1 MSKGKAGEGKGA
13 LALSLLLIATGPFIM
28 YFSIAG
34 GSTILMWIGFA
45 ETAFGMLLSL
55 LKA

>member
-1 MSKGKAGEGKGA
+1 MKLSKGKGA
-13 LALSLLLIATGPFIM
+13 LALSLLLIATGSFIM
-28 YFSIAG
+28 YYSIAS